1 MAVAGMSAG
10 VGAALVLGLATG
22 LVCLASCGPA
32 VVPWVLGLP
41 EGVGGHARQL
51 ALFLA
56 ARLGGYLLFGTAAW
70 FAGEAVPRAWTPGLF
85 GAIQLALAVALAAY
99 ALGWPRRR
107 CGKGACAAPLVKIE
121 TLGAS
126 GGSKGH
132 SALSLG
138 FLTGINFCPPFLA
151 AGAQAAESRSL
162 SAALLFFAVFFVGTA
177 LWFVPLASLGLVR
190 RTAELRWVARLAAGF
205 IAFWYGATGAALL
218 MGGLHG

>member
-1 MAVAGMSAG
+1 MAGISAEL
-10 VGAALVLGLATG
+10 GAALALGLATG
-22 LVCLASCGPA
+22 PVCLASCGPA
-32 VVPWVLGLP
+32 VVPWMLGLP
-41 EGVGGHARQL
+41 AGVGGHARQV

-70 FAGEAVPRAWTPGLF
+70 FAGEAVSHAWTPALF
-85 GAIQLALAVALAAY
+85 GAIQLALAVVLAVY

-107 CGKGACAAPLVKIE
+107 CGDGACAAPLIKIE
-121 TLGAS
+121 TAPGNR
-126 GGSKGH
+126 
-132 SALSLG
+132 SALTLG

-162 SAALLFFAVFFVGTA
+162 VAALLFFAVFFVGTA
-177 LWFVPLASLGLVR
+177 VWFVPLAPLGWVR

-205 IAFWYGATGAALL
+205 VALWYGVTGAALL

>member
-10 VGAALVLGLATG
+10 AGAALALGLATG
-22 LVCLASCGPA
+22 PVCLASCGPA

-107 CGKGACAAPLVKIE
+107 CGDGACAAPLAKIE
-121 TLGAS
+121 TPTGNR
-126 GGSKGH
+126 
-132 SALSLG
+132 SALALG

-162 SAALLFFAVFFVGTA
+162 FAALLFFAVFFVGTA
-177 LWFVPLASLGLVR
+177 LWFVPLASLGFVR
-190 RTAELRWVARLAAGF
+190 RTMELRWVARLSAGF
-205 IAFWYGATGAALL
+205 VALWYGVTGAALF